1 MKRRLLQPSIAR
13 PDTSYVTIRKN
24 KRGGIRIYWIRAGK
38 TVRLTTGP
46 EHVLQADRLNKEF
59 LSQQKISH
67 IEDGSVGW
75 AIATYRQS
83 DAYKELA
90 PSSRSLYE
98 RWLKEFEGMWGFM
111 SCAAITRKAVKTFAR
126 TFGDKRAT
134 RILAMA
140 VLGNVLG
147 VAYDEGIIDGNPV
160 SKLKL
165 SKNAPRQ
172 EIWDNDQI
180 AAFMTA
186 ADRHPKAI
194 QARRYFSLLQYTGQ
208 RPSDCVK
215 MTKAQ
220 HNGDTI
226 KVRQQKTGKFVE
238 IPCHQSLRD
247 ELAEDRF
254 PNSLYLLAQSNG
266 KPFTRN
272 HMGAV
277 FRQICTEAQ
286 LDALQARDLRRT
298 AAVRLGEAGCTGIE
312 ISAITGHSLDETQRI
327 LETYVPRTLK
337 MARNALAKWENKP
350 GAVSNALDDKG
361 R

>member
-1 MKRRLLQPSIAR
+1 MKRRLLQPSITQ

-24 KRGGIRIYWIRAGK
+24 KRGGLRIYWIRGGK
-38 TVRLTTGP
+38 TVRLSSGP
-46 EHVLQADRLNKEF
+46 EHVLQADRLNKEH
-59 LSQQKISH
+59 LAGQKVSH
-67 IEDGSVGW
+67 IEDGTVGW
-75 AIATYRQS
+75 AVASYRQS
-83 DAYKELA
+83 DAYKALA
-90 PSSRSLYE
+90 PSSRSLYD
-98 RWLKEFEGMWGFM
+98 RWLKDFEGKWGYLP
-111 SCAAITRKAVKTFAR
+111 CADITRKVVKAFGR

-147 VAYDEGIIDGNPV
+147 VAYDEGVIEANPV

-165 SKNAPRQ
+165 AKNAPRQ
-172 EIWDNDQI
+172 EIWDNDHI
-180 AAFMTA
+180 AAFMEA
-186 ADRHPKAI
+186 VDKHPKAI
-194 QARRYFSLLQYTGQ
+194 AAKRYFCLLQYTGQ
-208 RPSDCVK
+208 RPVDCVK

-226 KVRQQKTGKFVE
+226 KVRQQKTNKFVE
-238 IPCHQSLRD
+238 IPCHQSLRV

-266 KPFTRN
+266 KPFTRS
-272 HMGAV
+272 HMGAI
-277 FRQICTEAQ
+277 FRQICAEAQ

-350 GAVSNALDDKG
+350 GVLSNALDDNG